1 MSGVPLL
8 NSQQS
13 DFSFDANQNRQSD
26 STISEGSRNSSND
39 PNIQNDQHVLDISRT
54 ADTMGNNFNRPS
66 SGISVSLQNNVTT
79 EIKLHGYDSY
89 QATAD
94 DMNLPVQEL
103 IKKILSSPESQFKEI
118 GPSAL
123 QLFGI
128 ASIDKKRQCK
138 CIWKNPKVSLACS
151 KSSHDTSSSSL
162 YLRIRFIPSKSRVE
176 RLRNL
181 GKEIIHYLY
190 HQCKEDF
197 IQEQFTYLYG
207 KEISSAKARG
217 LAVVDVAITSK
228 MQNIAS
234 QKVLKN
240 DLKNFLPTK
249 ERVKYWRQ
257 YKLKENMKPLVLKF
271 EQQQL
276 ELEVLMVSY
285 ISDVLQEVMEYTI
298 EEYEAFYKTMDM
310 REKKKEI
317 TFDSEDI
324 AISFVSGIDGYYRL
338 INDYYFSP
346 CHQVEPPSLEE
357 LKQDL
362 STENFYIL
370 TQSVQHF
377 NEYYLHF
384 TQNGQVHKRILMLKP
399 GKKFCIKDNEEQV
412 FDDIQSLMK
421 FLSLENPLLPTKI
434 PRRIGRPNIDVGD
447 FTEVH
452 NAVLNDETV
461 VAVKVLRH
469 PFQKS
474 IMKHISFMGPH
485 FLNIQGICPTTP
497 PKVIMDYSPLGSL
510 STFFVRRRPD
520 QPLYLHHLMFAATQ
534 VAEGLLYLAE
544 HDRVEFNEIYHG
556 NICCKNILVL
566 RYEFN
571 SIMVKIGDPGM
582 ITLYNQL
589 PVTDAINKKSLKT
602 DIYAFGTTM
611 WEMFAQGSNPLDYP
625 PLLGKRTDEVQR
637 FFTSGEVLPRPP
649 GLEEKSSDVEQ
660 IKNCKTHLH
669 NVMLSCWKLDVFD
682 RKSPKEVVRDL
693 NSLSTTYG
701 ESYHLYDEI
710 PDELLSKSASNN
722 TSDHDSN
729 EVPDILTNL
738 IEREASE
745 SCDFEQTVPKLLPE
759 PPRPVMTPANVGL
772 KRQSSLPS
780 SEKPLIFSKN
790 SAVNKNLDLKKLNL
804 PQAPTIPGMDYIY
817 QSSNK
822 RIIHCDLAGRNIL
835 LDKNCVAKISD
846 FGLAKALAQDKDY
859 YTRSMKKE
867 RFTTKS
873 DVWSYGIVVWEAVT
887 HGKSPYSDWGERL
900 DFGRFKKGDRLAQPE
915 KCPDDVYDLMK
926 QCWHYEAEQRPGAAS
941 SSAATVNRNQITNTQ
956 QTQAQNHRNSQSL
969 KVVPSSSGVTL
980 VVGHVSAVNSHSPFS
995 PKTSS
1000 VVNTPVSSHLN
1011 THQGQLVGKMPTPTV
1026 SLHGNSTAS
1035 PSNISVTS
1043 PSASPVGTISKP
1055 VTSPVVTPS
1064 GDMTPPVFPPIGS
1077 PSSVTSPLSLSF
1089 EMKGRQLPLPPHDDI
1104 KFLINTK
1111 ELKTETQKVLGIGYY
1126 GTVFEGTYKGRKVA
1140 IKILK
1145 SEFQDKLCDEFIEE
1159 IDIIGK
1165 LKHKNIIVQW

>member
-1 MSGVPLL
+1 
-8 NSQQS
+8 
-13 DFSFDANQNRQSD
+13 
-26 STISEGSRNSSND
+26 
-39 PNIQNDQHVLDISRT
+39 
-54 ADTMGNNFNRPS
+54 MGNNFNRPT

-310 REKKKEI
+310 REKKKVKIIVDIHHEPSGIRIDQDHFAAVEDIKSINMRPNYHDKDNSWIVHMDRSSGCSKEI

-357 LKQDL
+357 LKSLKCFGPIEERFAIQKLRRQDL

-377 NEYYLHF
+377 DEYYLHF

-434 PRRIGRPNIDVGD
+434 PRRIGRPNIAESCGTLKQLFMDEKEILDDEAEKETSVSSQKKMPRIFLPSEFHINELLNVGD

-469 PFQKS
+469 VKREQMYRCFEPFQKS

-589 PVTDAINKKSLKT
+589 PVTDAINKKRLPWIAPERFQDLSAMSLKT

-637 FFTSGEVLPRPP
+637 FFMSGEVLPRPP

-738 IEREASE
+738 MEIEASE
-745 SCDFEQTVPKLLPE
+745 SCDFDQTVPKILPE
-759 PPRPVMTPANVGL
+759 PPQPVKTPGEKNV
-772 KRQSSLPS
+772 
-780 SEKPLIFSKN
+780 
-790 SAVNKNLDLKKLNL
+790 
-804 PQAPTIPGMDYIY
+804 
-817 QSSNK
+817 
-822 RIIHCDLAGRNIL
+822 
-835 LDKNCVAKISD
+835 
-846 FGLAKALAQDKDY
+846 
-859 YTRSMKKE
+859 
-867 RFTTKS
+867 
-873 DVWSYGIVVWEAVT
+873 
-887 HGKSPYSDWGERL
+887 
-900 DFGRFKKGDRLAQPE
+900 
-915 KCPDDVYDLMK
+915 KC
-926 QCWHYEAEQRPGAAS
+926 W
-941 SSAATVNRNQITNTQ
+941 
-956 QTQAQNHRNSQSL
+956 
-969 KVVPSSSGVTL
+969 
-980 VVGHVSAVNSHSPFS
+980 
-995 PKTSS
+995 
-1000 VVNTPVSSHLN
+1000 
-1011 THQGQLVGKMPTPTV
+1011 
-1026 SLHGNSTAS
+1026 
-1035 PSNISVTS
+1035 
-1043 PSASPVGTISKP
+1043 
-1055 VTSPVVTPS
+1055 
-1064 GDMTPPVFPPIGS
+1064 
-1077 PSSVTSPLSLSF
+1077 F
-1089 EMKGRQLPLPPHDDI
+1089 E
-1104 KFLINTK
+1104 
-1111 ELKTETQKVLGIGYY
+1111 KTELTSKQRE
-1126 GTVFEGTYKGRKVA
+1126 TTY
-1140 IKILK
+1140 I
-1145 SEFQDKLCDEFIEE
+1145 F
-1159 IDIIGK
+1159 
-1165 LKHKNIIVQW
+1165 